1 MLQEQII
8 NLNMQQYI
16 ILRNFTYDIEKEY
29 LESDIFAMSSHSESL
44 PMVLLEAAS
53 YGLPLI
59 AYDII
64 TIRDCFENNGILVPD
79 NDEIAFCNAFRT
91 LMSDEQKRLEM
102 GQNGIKLVSKRFSKN
117 VVMQQWIAVFDELHN
132 HS

>member
-44 PMVLLEAAS
+44 PFAS
-53 YGLPLI
+53 L
-59 AYDII
+59 
-64 TIRDCFENNGILVPD
+64 F
-79 NDEIAFCNAFRT
+79 
-91 LMSDEQKRLEM
+91 
-102 GQNGIKLVSKRFSKN
+102 LVSQRN
-117 VVMQQWIAVFDELHN
+117 
-132 HS
+132 